1 VDGKIQRRQ
10 ISVVLVDALGQEKW
24 RWIFDNAYPVKW
36 SGSEFNAANSAV
48 FVENVEFAHNGIRR
62 G

>member
-1 VDGKIQRRQ
+1 VNI
-10 ISVVLVDALGQEKW
+10 VLTDSLGNEKW
-24 RWIFDNAYPVKW
+24 RWVFEKAYPVKW
-36 SGSEFNAANSAV
+36 SGSEFNASTSAV